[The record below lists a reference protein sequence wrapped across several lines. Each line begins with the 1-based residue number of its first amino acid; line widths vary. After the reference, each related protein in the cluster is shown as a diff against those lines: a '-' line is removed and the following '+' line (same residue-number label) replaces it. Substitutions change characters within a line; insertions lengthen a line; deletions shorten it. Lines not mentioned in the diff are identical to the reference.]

1 MGTISAPGCAWVAI
15 VTWTDAPSRPAAG
28 ALIEAGT
35 LIVCAPA
42 EPPLVGADPP
52 GAAGDVDVAALA
64 GRILPAT
71 VLPDG
76 SVIVTGSPGRMLPA
90 SVAGSVMVT
99 NGVVEVM
106 VRSWVPGETIAPAPD
121 ATADTRAVPGTN
133 A

>member
-76 SVIVTGSPGRMLPA
+76 SVIVSGSPGGAPPPPPA
-90 SVAGSVMVT
+90 GGRGAGT
-99 NGVVEVM
+99 
-106 VRSWVPGETIAPAPD
+106 
-121 ATADTRAVPGTN
+121 
-133 A
+133 